1 MKKSTFYVAAL
12 LILVIVIAVLGVLI
26 VQRKAPAEPEPS
38 DAPAI
43 HPPVEETADPPSSA
57 PAQTAAPTDAPEPTS
72 ESTPKPTVP
81 PVMETR
87 PPLEEPEESPAP
99 TAAPV
104 IADASGSFR
113 SDTGTGMNLKV
124 DWRTYSDENGA
135 RKLRVDVSTVS
146 YSFFIAAQYR
156 SIVLTVDGKTY
167 TADCPGGSYDGETPV
182 ETPMASFT
190 VDAPTAAG
198 PASVVWHYN
207 GTYSGKE
214 LNDITAAG
222 TVG

>member
-1 MKKSTFYVAAL
+1 MKKSGFYVAAL
-12 LILVIVIAVLGVLI
+12 VILVIVIAVLGVLI
-26 VQRKAPAEPEPS
+26 VQRKAPAEPEPTN
-38 DAPAI
+38 APAI
-43 HPPVEETADPPSSA
+43 HPPVEETAFPQSADPA
-57 PAQTAAPTDAPEPTS
+57 AETAAPMPEPTPEPTP
-72 ESTPKPTVP
+72 ESTEP

-99 TAAPV
+99 TEAPV
-104 IADASGSFR
+104 VADASGSFR
-113 SDTGTGMNLKV
+113 SDTGTWMNLKV
-124 DWRTYSDENGA
+124 DWKTYSDESGA
-135 RKLRVDVSTVS
+135 RKLRVDISTVS
-146 YSFFIAAQYR
+146 YSFFIAPQYR

-167 TADCPGGSYDGETPV
+167 AADCPGGSYDGEALV

-190 VDAPTAAG
+190 VDASASAG